1 MGKAREFQKSDCF
14 RFIRST
20 FIDGVDHNKKCSGGL
35 RAPTRF
41 GALGPGSLWGPGS
54 PCVRGGERKG
64 QNGLWQARG
73 RSGRAA
79 IRGRGSCA
87 QWELREARQQRP
99 RTDEPPACPR
109 PPRRLQRRR
118 EARADDPQPRP
129 RRGRP
134 AAAAAAAARPPSPAA
149 AAAAAARPPSPAA
162 AAAAAARPPSPA
174 AAPLSPQP
182 GVEPGG
188 GSSIMPGAAAALLAL
203 CALALCGQP
212 ARSQILATGLPP
224 EDLDGSGDD
233 DDGFSGSGAGASSR
247 TFGLSLLPSK
257 TPVLTSTLSSAPAQ
271 PPPSSPGGAAPEASS
286 VESLLLP
293 GGLPEPR
300 PAPSQEETLPSS
312 PTFPPTTHWP
322 LTVGA
327 PGALDPAL
335 GLPMAPSPEFPSS
348 GDEGLLPSAPE
359 SGQPEGSP
367 SQHPGEESSGS
378 GSGDFTFA
386 PSGDNPTSSLERK
399 KEDVLAKGATG
410 ASQGILDRKEVLG
423 GVIAG
428 GLVGL
433 IFAAAL
439 VGFMLYRMRKKDE
452 GSYSLE
458 EPKQANGAYQ
468 KPQRQEEFYA

>member
-1 MGKAREFQKSDCF
+1 MARLPLGV
-14 RFIRST
+14 RTPIR
-20 FIDGVDHNKKCSGGL
+20 L
-35 RAPTRF
+35 RLRPPAR
-41 GALGPGSLWGPGS
+41 SRS
-54 PCVRGGERKG
+54 PPP
-64 QNGLWQARG
+64 
-73 RSGRAA
+73 
-79 IRGRGSCA
+79 
-87 QWELREARQQRP
+87 ELREASQQRQ
-99 RTDEPPACPR
+99 RTESEEPR
-109 PPRRLQRRR
+109 PRQPAPGRLQQ
-118 EARADDPQPRP
+118 RAKPEQALPRLRP

-134 AAAAAAAARPPSPAA
+134 AAAAEPRAHPGGGPAQSSARSR
-149 AAAAAARPPSPAA
+149 AR
-162 AAAAAARPPSPA
+162 R
-174 AAPLSPQP
+174 
-182 GVEPGG
+182 GGG

-212 ARSQILATGLPP
+212 ARSQALATGVPP

-233 DDGFSGSGAGASSR
+233 DDGFSGSGAGAFPR
-247 TFGLSLLPSK
+247 TSVFGLSLLPSK
-257 TPVLTSTLSSAPAQ
+257 TPVLTSTLTSAPAQ

-286 VESLLLP
+286 VESVLLL

-300 PAPSQEETLPSS
+300 PAPSQEETLSAS
-312 PTFPPTTHWP
+312 PAGTFHPPTHWP

-327 PGALDPAL
+327 TGALDPAL

-348 GDEGLLPSAPE
+348 GDEGLLASAPG
-359 SGQPEGSP
+359 SGQPEGSFN
-367 SQHPGEESSGS
+367 QHPVEESSGS
-378 GSGDFTFA
+378 GSDDFTFA
-386 PSGDNPTSSLERK
+386 PSGDNPTTSLERK
-399 KEDVLAKGATG
+399 KDVVLPKGATG

-433 IFAAAL
+433 VLAAVL